1 MEKKDLL
8 QSIGFSN
15 EFIDKLNEF
24 ENNDSFN
31 FKPFTFSNES
41 FDYTVKDTSELY
53 FEKQENKDTNKL
65 IVK

>member
-24 ENNDSFN
+24 ENNDSLN
-31 FKPFTFSNES
+31 FEPFTFSNES
-41 FDYTVKDTSELY
+41 FDYTVKNTSELY

-65 IVK
+65 IIK

>member
-24 ENNDSFN
+24 ENNDSLN
-31 FKPFTFSNES
+31 FEPFTFSNES

-65 IVK
+65 IIK